1 MFQHIIKSKIRK
13 MKNLTSI
20 LQELL
25 TETESDAVILA
36 NSDGLPLEAINTTDD
51 NRVAALTASLQS
63 MTDRFV
69 ENFDRGEADQ
79 VIIEARDSYIIIK
92 RVNENLQ
99 LMLLSGKNS
108 KLGMLLLYLDNAISR
123 INKVFA

>member
-1 MFQHIIKSKIRK
+1 
-13 MKNLTSI
+13 MKNLTNI

-25 TETESDAVILA
+25 TETESEAVILA
-36 NSDGLPLEAINTTDD
+36 NSDGLPLETINTKDD

-69 ENFDRGEADQ
+69 ENFDRDKSDQ
-79 VIIEARDSYIIIK
+79 IIIKAKNSYIIIK

-99 LMLLSGKNS
+99 LMLLSGENA
-108 KLGMLLLYLDNAISR
+108 KLGLLLLYVDNAIAR
-123 INKVFA
+123 INKVFI

>member
-1 MFQHIIKSKIRK
+1 

-36 NSDGLPLEAINTTDD
+36 NSDGLPLEAINTKDD
-51 NRVAALTASLQS
+51 NRIAALTASLQS

-69 ENFDRGEADQ
+69 ENFERGASDQ
-79 VIIEARDSYIIIK
+79 VIIEAKGSYIIIK
-92 RVNENLQ
+92 RVNENLR
-99 LMLLSGKNS
+99 LMLLSGENS
-108 KLGMLLLYLDNAISR
+108 KLGLLLLYVDNAISR
-123 INKVFA
+123 INKIFE